1 MAATFGE
8 MLMNRRRQMGLSIQQ
23 VANTIKIRPQIIEF
37 FETGNFAAM
46 PPRGYAQGMIS
57 SYARYL
63 GLNPRQVVE
72 AYFDELRAYEA
83 ETAHE
88 GGRFQDPAGYVSSR
102 SSDSQGRFLMVDPP
116 RSRYG
121 QRPPQAGYVT
131 DSTYERARP
140 QGGARRAD
148 ASRGQRGAAGEP
160 GDGRGRRAA
169 GGQGAFRPRGARPQ
183 GGGRA
188 PYGQGRAGQR
198 RPPQRGG
205 RMSQGRPAPG
215 SPRPRGRGGSAASD
229 WLPFAFIGAVAVVL
243 ILIAVLAFRGCTSGQ
258 AAADDQGSASTLVVN
273 GVDGSTDDSSSTS
286 DDSSGSGSSDD
297 GASQDDAGDSGD
309 ASSDAGSSSDDK
321 DAADSKTVV
330 KISVADGESSWL
342 EVRVDGTVVFGNEV
356 PGPWEQEYTVEDSI
370 RITANTPSAVT
381 VTNNGD
387 AVRWDTSTSGVARIS
402 ITAPK
407 KATDSTTDDAAA
419 GTDGGASSDQ
429 DADSA
434 EGGTST
440 GTSGASTSTGSS
452 SSTTTSTN

>member
-1 MAATFGE
+1 MAGTFGE

-83 ETAHE
+83 ATAHE

-102 SSDSQGRFLMVDPP
+102 SSDDQGRYLMVDTP

-131 DSTYERARP
+131 DASYEATR
-140 QGGARRAD
+140 
-148 ASRGQRGAAGEP
+148 S
-160 GDGRGRRAA
+160 
-169 GGQGAFRPRGARPQ
+169 
-183 GGGRA
+183 
-188 PYGQGRAGQR
+188 YGSHAQGRSYRSPSNRGYQSAEVTRRMPRVQGDDFQQGHTQGQR
-198 RPPQRGG
+198 RPSGQRRPQGQNRSGQRRSPQRNQRGG
-205 RMSQGRPAPG
+205 RGRSGQGY
-215 SPRPRGRGGSAASD
+215 PRTRNSRQNSFSE
-229 WLPFAFIGAVAVVL
+229 WLPIVFLIAAIAVVILL
-243 ILIAVLAFRGCTSGQ
+243 IVLLFRGCTAGTQ
-258 AAADDQGSASTLVVN
+258 TQDEGSAQHLVVN
-273 GVDGSTDDSSSTS
+273 SSNDSNDDEQDNSSDEDTENTSTS
-286 DDSSGSGSSDD
+286 TSSETNEDDTTSTNEN
-297 GASQDDAGDSGD
+297 DA
-309 ASSDAGSSSDDK
+309 AAKDK
-321 DAADSKTVV
+321 DAESQKTVV

-342 EVRVDGTVVFGNEV
+342 EVRLDGSVVFGNEV

-387 AVRWDTSTSGVARIS
+387 TVRWDTSTSGVARIS
-402 ITAPK
+402 ITAPQK
-407 KATDSTTDDAAA
+407 TTTTTDGTTDDAT
-419 GTDGGASSDQ
+419 GETTDGDTTT
-429 DADSA
+429 D
-434 EGGTST
+434 
-440 GTSGASTSTGSS
+440 STST
-452 SSTTTSTN
+452 TTTTN